1 MSHEADLLREIAR
14 EVQEGDLP
22 GGRLS
27 RMYAGCGDD
36 DAICDVCG
44 LAIGSGQVLYEIV
57 LDKDGREW
65 PLIAHPRCH
74 ELWSQALRDG
84 SPLGA

>member
-1 MSHEADLLREIAR
+1 
-14 EVQEGDLP
+14 
-22 GGRLS
+22 
-27 RMYAGCGDD
+27 MYAGCGDD
-36 DAICDVCG
+36 DAICDACG
-44 LAIGSGQVLYEIV
+44 LAIGSGQVVYEIV

-65 PLIAHPRCH
+65 PLIAYPRCH